1 MKDYII
7 QYICAVFGGL
17 LAFLYGDMPPAFFAL
32 IALICLDF
40 ATGLSHAWVEKK
52 LNSRVCG
59 RGILKKVYILTLV
72 AVGHLVDVCI
82 GKSVCMNVVI
92 FFYIANEA
100 ISIVENA
107 GRCGLPVP
115 EKLAEVLE
123 QLKEGGHGD

>member
-1 MKDYII
+1 MRDYII
-7 QYICAVFGGL
+7 QCVCAASGGL
-17 LAFLYGDMPPAFFAL
+17 LAFLYGDMPPAFFVL
-32 IALICLDF
+32 VALICLDF
-40 ATGLSHAWVEKK
+40 ATGLAHACVEKR
-52 LNSRVCG
+52 LNSSVCG
-59 RGILKKVYILTLV
+59 KGILKKVYILTLV

-82 GKSVCMNVVI
+82 GKAVCMNVVT

-107 GRCGLPVP
+107 GRCGLTVP